1 MAFFKPI
8 YKKLSKLWYP
18 QAITADKPVDMD
30 ELCEQ
35 IALISTVSKG
45 DTKAALT
52 ALGQVMGTFMNAGR
66 SVQVEGLG
74 TFYYTCTSEGQGKA
88 TKEEVTAQC
97 ITGTRVHKGGGDRP
111 VHHRHPRAL
120 RARKQ
125 PAGQHRHPWPD
136 KRQRDVAQHRD
147 PQQAGRHG
155 HPGRDSRHRR
165 GRRPGERRRR
175 ILRLIDLKKLKKR
188 RTRGR
193 ADAFFLYF
201 CGVSKTIMHYGK
213 ES

>member
-30 ELCEQ
+30 ELCNQ

-74 TFYYTCTSEGQGKA
+74 TFYYTCTSEGKGKP

-97 ITGTRVHKGGGDRP
+97 ITGTRVRFVPESSRQGDTITRGL
-111 VHHRHPRAL
+111 VTNVTWRNIETISKL
-120 RARKQ
+120 D
-125 PAGQHRHPWPD
+125 GT
-136 KRQRDVAQHRD
+136 
-147 PQQAGRHG
+147 GTTTET
-155 HPGRDSRHRR
+155 PGT
-165 GRRPGERRRR
+165 GTEEPGEGETENP
-175 ILRLIDLKKLKKR
+175 L
-188 RTRGR
+188 
-193 ADAFFLYF
+193 
-201 CGVSKTIMHYGK
+201 
-213 ES
+213 E

>member
-97 ITGTRVHKGGGDRP
+97 ITGTRVRFVPESSRRGNTVTWRNIETLSKLDGTGT
-111 VHHRHPRAL
+111 
-120 RARKQ
+120 
-125 PAGQHRHPWPD
+125 PAGT
-136 KRQRDVAQHRD
+136 
-147 PQQAGRHG
+147 
-155 HPGRDSRHRR
+155 PGT
-165 GRRPGERRRR
+165 GE
-175 ILRLIDLKKLKKR
+175 DD
-188 RTRGR
+188 GP
-193 ADAFFLYF
+193 ASGDDGSF
-201 CGVSKTIMHYGK
+201 G
-213 ES
+213 

>member
-97 ITGTRVHKGGGDRP
+97 ITGTRVRFVP
-111 VHHRHPRAL
+111 E
-120 RARKQ
+120 
-125 PAGQHRHPWPD
+125 
-136 KRQRDVAQHRD
+136 
-147 PQQAGRHG
+147 
-155 HPGRDSRHRR
+155 SSRR
-165 GRRPGERRRR
+165 GNT
-175 ILRLIDLKKLKKR
+175 I
-188 RTRGR
+188 TRGLIS
-193 ADAFFLYF
+193 DN
-201 CGVSKTIMHYGK
+201 VT
-213 ES
+213 

>member
-30 ELCEQ
+30 ELCNQ

-74 TFYYTCTSEGQGKA
+74 TFYYTCTSEG
-88 TKEEVTAQC
+88 
-97 ITGTRVHKGGGDRP
+97 
-111 VHHRHPRAL
+111 
-120 RARKQ
+120 
-125 PAGQHRHPWPD
+125 
-136 KRQRDVAQHRD
+136 
-147 PQQAGRHG
+147 
-155 HPGRDSRHRR
+155 
-165 GRRPGERRRR
+165 
-175 ILRLIDLKKLKKR
+175 
-188 RTRGR
+188 
-193 ADAFFLYF
+193 
-201 CGVSKTIMHYGK
+201 
-213 ES
+213 

>member
-97 ITGTRVHKGGGDRP
+97 ITGTRVRFVPESSRRGNTVTRGLIGDNVTWRNIET
-111 VHHRHPRAL
+111 L
-120 RARKQ
+120 SKLDGTGT
-125 PAGQHRHPWPD
+125 PAGT
-136 KRQRDVAQHRD
+136 
-147 PQQAGRHG
+147 
-155 HPGRDSRHRR
+155 PGT
-165 GRRPGERRRR
+165 GE
-175 ILRLIDLKKLKKR
+175 DDGPASGEEG
-188 RTRGR
+188 TFG
-193 ADAFFLYF
+193 
-201 CGVSKTIMHYGK
+201 
-213 ES
+213 